1 MSSTLRLFWEAAGGN
16 VPEHWEFKTIDEL
29 LEHPKAI
36 SVGVMYPGSDT
47 DGGVPL
53 IKVSD
58 VKNGAIA
65 SRPSFCISN
74 KVDEEYKRT
83 RLNGSELLL
92 TLVGNP
98 GDCVI
103 VTDEMCGWNVAR
115 ALAVIRLKDTQLR
128 SWIRYVLAS
137 KPAQHLIEARLNTTV
152 QKTLN
157 LKDVREIGI
166 PIPPRE
172 ERDSITKVIDLIE
185 KNTLLNTQINQTLE
199 SIAQVIF
206 KSWFVDFDPV
216 RAKIA
221 AKQEGKDPELAAM
234 CAISG
239 KSEEELKQMS
249 KDDFAELQATA
260 ALFPDEL
267 VESELGEVPKGW
279 EILDIDK
286 TTSLIIDH
294 RGKTPK
300 KLGYDWSDT
309 GITVLSAKHIKDGYI
324 VNREQLRFVD
334 TELYNK
340 WMKEELEEGDI
351 LLTSE
356 GPMGEMYYLASD
368 EKYCLSQ
375 RLYAL
380 RANTDLISSAFLY
393 FWLLS
398 PYAKSDMNG
407 RATGTTVVGIR
418 QSELRKVKVLTPPKN
433 ICDLFNEK
441 VKANLKQI
449 ALNNNK
455 SVDLAHIRDILL
467 PKLLSGE
474 ISLNINMENIDD

>member
-36 SVGVMYPGSDT
+36 SVGVMYPGSDS

-58 VKNGAIA
+58 VKSGAIA

-172 ERDSITKVIDLIE
+172 ERDSITKVIDSIE
-185 KNTLLNTQINQTLE
+185 KKTLLNTQINQTLE

-206 KSWFVDFDPV
+206 KSWFIDFEPV

-239 KSEEELKQMS
+239 KSEAEIEQMAEENL
-249 KDDFAELQATA
+249 AELRATT

-279 EILDIDK
+279 EVTRFNKIILQYIDN
-286 TTSLIIDH
+286 
-294 RGKTPK
+294 RGKTPPTQIDGIPLLEVKHLPEGSLNPDLNTEKRVSLETFNNWFRAHLQEDDLIISTVGTIGRLCIIPADK
-300 KLGYDWSDT
+300 KLTIAQNILGLRFKKDEVNPLFMYYQMDSCKFRNDVNARLV
-309 GITVLSAKHIKDGYI
+309 ITVQASIKRKDLETIDLLKPDINIQNVFAEKIKPFVLS
-324 VNREQLRFVD
+324 QQ
-334 TELYNK
+334 
-340 WMKEELEEGDI
+340 
-351 LLTSE
+351 
-356 GPMGEMYYLASD
+356 SD
-368 EKYCLSQ
+368 ESLK
-375 RLYAL
+375 
-380 RANTDLISSAFLY
+380 LI
-393 FWLLS
+393 
-398 PYAKSDMNG
+398 D
-407 RATGTTVVGIR
+407 
-418 QSELRKVKVLTPPKN
+418 
-433 ICDLFNEK
+433 
-441 VKANLKQI
+441 
-449 ALNNNK
+449 
-455 SVDLAHIRDILL
+455 IRDTLL
-467 PKLLSGE
+467 PKLLLGE
-474 ISLNINMENIDD
+474 VSVEDIKQQQDLA

>member
-239 KSEEELKQMS
+239 KNEEELQQMS
-249 KDDFAELQATA
+249 EDDFAELQASA

-267 VESELGEVPKGW
+267 VESELGDVPKGW
-279 EILDIDK
+279 DKYSLSKMITLIGGGTPKRSEPNYWNGDIFWFSVKDVPNEGEVFVI
-286 TTSLIIDH
+286 TTQEKISELGLNKSSTKLLPVGTTIITARGTVGKIALVGYEMAMNQSCYGVQGINGVKQFMTYYLIKNAVEVLKKNTHGAVFDTITQSTFDTVTSIKPSIEMMDLFESKVEKIMGHIKNNLYENNSLI
-294 RGKTPK
+294 
-300 KLGYDWSDT
+300 
-309 GITVLSAKHIKDGYI
+309 
-324 VNREQLRFVD
+324 
-334 TELYNK
+334 
-340 WMKEELEEGDI
+340 
-351 LLTSE
+351 
-356 GPMGEMYYLASD
+356 
-368 EKYCLSQ
+368 
-375 RLYAL
+375 AL
-380 RANTDLISSAFLY
+380 RDT
-393 FWLLS
+393 
-398 PYAKSDMNG
+398 
-407 RATGTTVVGIR
+407 
-418 QSELRKVKVLTPPKN
+418 
-433 ICDLFNEK
+433 
-441 VKANLKQI
+441 
-449 ALNNNK
+449 
-455 SVDLAHIRDILL
+455 LL

-474 ISLNINMENIDD
+474 MDMLGLQGEGIDG

>member
-1 MSSTLRLFWEAAGGN
+1 VSFTLRLFWEAAGGN

-172 ERDSITKVIDLIE
+172 ERDSITKIIDSIE
-185 KNTLLNTQINQTLE
+185 KKTLLNTQINQTLE
-199 SIAQVIF
+199 SIAQAIF
-206 KSWFVDFDPV
+206 KSWFIDFDPV
-216 RAKIA
+216 RAKIV
-221 AKQEGKDPELAAM
+221 AKQNGADPELAAM
-234 CAISG
+234 CVISG
-239 KSEEELKQMS
+239 KSEAELRQMA
-249 KDDFAELQATA
+249 KEDFAELQATA

-279 EILDIDK
+279 DKYSLSKMITLIGGGTPKRSEPNYWNGDIFWFSVKDVPNEGEVFVITTQEKISELGLNKSSTKLLPVGTTIITARGTVGKIALVGYEMAMNQSCYGVQGINGVRQFMTYYLIKNAVEVLKKNTHGAVFDTITQSTFDTVTSIKPSIEIMDLFESKVEKIMGHIK
-286 TTSLIIDH
+286 NNLYENNSLI
-294 RGKTPK
+294 
-300 KLGYDWSDT
+300 
-309 GITVLSAKHIKDGYI
+309 
-324 VNREQLRFVD
+324 
-334 TELYNK
+334 
-340 WMKEELEEGDI
+340 
-351 LLTSE
+351 
-356 GPMGEMYYLASD
+356 
-368 EKYCLSQ
+368 
-375 RLYAL
+375 AL
-380 RANTDLISSAFLY
+380 RDT
-393 FWLLS
+393 
-398 PYAKSDMNG
+398 
-407 RATGTTVVGIR
+407 
-418 QSELRKVKVLTPPKN
+418 
-433 ICDLFNEK
+433 
-441 VKANLKQI
+441 
-449 ALNNNK
+449 
-455 SVDLAHIRDILL
+455 LL

-474 ISLNINMENIDD
+474 LDVSGVQDEVA